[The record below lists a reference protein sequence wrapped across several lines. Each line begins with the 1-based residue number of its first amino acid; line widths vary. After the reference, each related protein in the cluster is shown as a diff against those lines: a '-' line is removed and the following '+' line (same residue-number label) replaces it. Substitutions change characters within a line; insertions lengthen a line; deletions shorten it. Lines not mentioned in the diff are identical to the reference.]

1 MIALVLAALLPAHID
16 PPAPFPHIL
25 TQAPE
30 FSQVA
35 PGVQYGEY
43 DLLTTEGP
51 LAIHA
56 IAVAAHAPD
65 ISLQAVLANDALTS
79 AGETISSMAQRT
91 GAIAGINADYFDIG
105 NTNAPTNIVVREG
118 QIVRTPR
125 KRYAL
130 LVTSD
135 GTPHIVES
143 GFTGTVSVGARTVA
157 LDAINELPPPGGG
170 TSLITPAFGTIAP
183 QNGVTLVAL
192 VPETGTPPLCS
203 YRVSAIADETVRN
216 AAGYY
221 LAIGLN
227 AYGSAGVPNAGD
239 PVVASGDLSPI
250 PLAQVSAAVGGGP
263 LLLDAGLPVDDPD
276 GPSGKAFARRIP
288 SSGAAISADGTLL
301 LIEVDGRELDHSLG
315 VTRPEFAALMQGF
328 GAVRGMA
335 FDGGGSSEIVARTPT
350 QLDATLQNDPSDGHE
365 RKVADGI
372 FVYDSATPGPAAQLE
387 AAPQAVRAMPGA
399 HVALRFA
406 FADANDRVAA
416 PSGSIT
422 TTVEPAA
429 LGTIADGAFL
439 AQHAGTGE
447 IVAKSGALETRV
459 PVEIASD
466 PARVEILPHELSA
479 PEDGSL
485 QLHARAYDERGY
497 ELALPAVLPWRAL
510 NAAVTG
516 NGLLSVAK
524 ANVLV
529 SLLLGD
535 RLADATVSVGYH
547 DVPLAVTDAK
557 LMTIPRG
564 AQASVTQGQS
574 CPTCDELNYALGPGE
589 RAAYLVIEAPLPE
602 HSVAVAFE
610 LDDEGDGG
618 LLKLALRNAI
628 DEEVLLPA
636 AELGSHGWRSIV
648 VRLPASLA
656 QPARLTALYV
666 IGRSAADTAHGTI
679 AIRDLRAVA
688 AGTTGQ
694 RP

>member
-1 MIALVLAALLPAHID
+1 MIALVLAALLPARID
-16 PPAPFPHIL
+16 PPAPFPHIV

-35 PGVQYGEY
+35 PDVEYGEY
-43 DLLTTEGP
+43 DLLTSDGP

-56 IAVAAHAPD
+56 IAVAAHAPGV
-65 ISLQAVLANDALTS
+65 SLQTVLANDALS
-79 AGETISSMAQRT
+79 SEGETVSSMARRT

-105 NTNAPTNIVVREG
+105 NTNAPTNIVVRAG

-135 GTPHIVES
+135 GTPHIVEN
-143 GFTGTVSVGARTVA
+143 GFTGRVSIGTRTVT

-170 TSLITPAFGTIAP
+170 TSLITPAFGAVPP
-183 QNGVTLVAL
+183 QDGVTLVAL
-192 VPETGTPPLCS
+192 APSAGTPPLCS
-203 YRVSAIADETVRN
+203 YRVTAIADETIRN

-221 LAIGLN
+221 LAIGVN

-239 PVVASGDLSPI
+239 AVVASGDLSPI
-250 PLAQVSAAVGGGP
+250 PLAQISAAVGGGP

-276 GPSGKAFARRIP
+276 GPNGKAFARRIP

-301 LIEVDGRELDHSLG
+301 LIEVDGREVDHSLG
-315 VTRPEFAALMQGF
+315 VTRPEFAALMQSF
-328 GAVRGMA
+328 GAVRAMA

-372 FVYDSATPGPAAQLE
+372 FVYDDATPGPAAQLE

-399 HVALRFA
+399 RVPLRFA
-406 FADANDRVAA
+406 FADTNDRIVS

-422 TTVEPAA
+422 TSVEPAA
-429 LGTIADGAFL
+429 LGTIADGMFV
-439 AQHAGTGE
+439 AQHAGAGE
-447 IVAKSGALETRV
+447 IVVKSGALETRV

-479 PEDGSL
+479 PDGGDLRL
-485 QLHARAYDERGY
+485 QARAYDERGY
-497 ELALPAVLPWRAL
+497 QLALPPVLPWRAL
-510 NAAVTG
+510 NATVSAE
-516 NGLLSVAK
+516 GLLTVAK
-524 ANVLV
+524 TNALV
-529 SLLLGD
+529 SLLVGD
-535 RLADATVSVGYH
+535 RLVDATVSVGYH
-547 DVPLAVTDAK
+547 DVPLDVSDAK
-557 LMTIPRG
+557 VMTIPRG
-564 AQASVTQGQS
+564 AQASVAQGAP
-574 CPTCDELNYALGPGE
+574 CPACDQLSYALGPGE
-589 RAAYLVIEAPLPE
+589 RAAYLVVNDPLPD
-602 HSVAVAFE
+602 HSVAVGFE

-618 LLKLALRNAI
+618 LLKIALRNAI

-636 AELGSHGWRSIV
+636 AELGSRGWRSV
-648 VRLPASLA
+648 VVHLPAGLA
-656 QPARLTALYV
+656 QPARLTAIYV
-666 IGRSAADTAHGTI
+666 IGRNAADSARGTI

-688 AGTTGQ
+688 AGAAGQ